1 MEETGDPAY
10 QPTLLAPMSGNYDMT
25 GATAQSLIVPQPLN
39 AVTLA
44 AKPLLL
50 AFTAQAAWEVE
61 DLEPASLVQETLVD
75 WDDSHPLPFTAA
87 GLTEIARIMASL
99 YETSAALGYPTTTLN
114 PSVLMQA
121 ALVSDIQTRNLANA
135 AVALWANNDNLDWTP
150 QTPIYATGILQDQI
164 VPFASASYPVPP
176 GYFAGKPF
184 FPAGNTQNLIHSMRA
199 RGIGPDSV
207 AWFGLDGAYFQLVS
221 GDLQR
226 KALNHLNGL
235 VPVLV
240 LAARAIETNG
250 FHDMPQLPNP

>member
-1 MEETGDPAY
+1 
-10 QPTLLAPMSGNYDMT
+10 MSGNYDMT

-50 AFTAQAAWEVE
+50 MFTAQAAWEVE
-61 DLEPASLVQETLVD
+61 DLEPASLVEESLVD
-75 WDDSHPLPFTAA
+75 WDTNNPLPFTAA
-87 GLTEIARIMASL
+87 GVTEIARIMASL
-99 YETSAALGYPTTTLN
+99 YEASAALGYPTITRN
-114 PSVLMQA
+114 PSVLMQQ
-121 ALVSDIQTRNLANA
+121 ALVSDIQTRNLANP
-135 AVALWANNDNLDWTP
+135 AVALWASNDNLDWTP
-150 QTPIYATGILQDQI
+150 QTPVYATGILQDQI
-164 VPFASASYPVPP
+164 VPFASATYPVPR
-176 GYFAGKPF
+176 GYIAGKPF
-184 FPAGNTQNLIHSMRA
+184 FPAGNTQNLIASMRA
-199 RGIGPDSV
+199 QGLGRDRV

-250 FHDMPQLPNP
+250 FQDLPQLPDP